1 MKPNPHIVFS
11 VGDVSADQYIA
22 DMLPQ
27 LTHRLPNAT
36 YSGLGGT
43 HMQAAGV
50 EILMDMTSQGIAGV
64 VEVIRY
70 LPWLRRAWRTLTHHL
85 QQTKPDLLI
94 LADYSGFNLRIARF
108 AKALNI
114 KILYYISPQVWAW
127 KRHRLQLIRQYVD
140 HMAVILPFEIPIYQQ
155 AQVPVTFVGHPLTQR
170 AHSNLSRDQAAAE
183 LGLQADR
190 KIIGLLPGS
199 RRVELNAVLSLLTE
213 CARELHARYPQLQ
226 FVTPVS
232 SSFTPEMIQAKLPD
246 DCPPIRMITN
256 RMYDVLACCD
266 AAIVTSGTATL
277 ETALMGVPQ
286 VIIYK
291 MSPITYW
298 IVKRKIL
305 KQRMDFAQ
313 HFGLCNLIAGKIVA
327 PEFVQ
332 GEATSTNVVAEI
344 RQYLEDEAYNQH
356 NKQQLQKLH
365 QQLATQSV
373 ECSLAELIESLL
385 S

>member
-1 MKPNPHIVFS
+1 MKSKPHIVFS

-27 LTHRLPNAT
+27 LTQRLPGAT
-36 YSGLGGT
+36 YSGLGGP

-50 EILMDMTSQGIAGV
+50 EVLMDMTSQGIVGV

-70 LPWLRRAWRTLTHHL
+70 LPWLRRAWRTITQHL
-85 QQTKPDLLI
+85 QQPKPDLLI

-140 HMAVILPFEIPIYQQ
+140 HMAVILPFEVPIYRQ
-155 AQVPVTFVGHPLTQR
+155 AQVPVTFVGHPLAQR
-170 AHSNLSRDQAAAE
+170 AHSTFSHDQAAAE

-199 RRVELNAVLSLLTE
+199 RRAELNAVLPLLTE
-213 CARELHARYPQLQ
+213 CARELHAQHPQLQ
-226 FVTPVS
+226 FVMPVS
-232 SSFTPEMIQAKLPD
+232 PSFTPEMIQARLPD
-246 DCPPIRMITN
+246 DCPPIRMISN

-291 MSPITYW
+291 MSPITFW

-313 HFGLCNLIAGKIVA
+313 HFGLCNLIAGKIIA

-332 GEATSTNVVAEI
+332 DEANSTNVVTEI
-344 RQYLEDEAYNQH
+344 RRYLEDETHYRH
-356 NKQQLQKLH
+356 NKQQLQALH
-365 QQLATQSV
+365 RQLTSQSI
-373 ECSLAELIESLL
+373 ECSLPELIENLL
-385 S
+385 V